1 VQQTASGLFQRTG
14 KAVTNFETTLP
25 KAQSDLARETLK
37 NPFIFEILGLTEEMQ
52 ERELERAFT
61 QDIKKFMLE
70 LGRGFAYVGNQYNL
84 VVEKD
89 DYFLDL
95 LFYNFHLHCFVVVEL
110 KIGDFKPEYT
120 GKLNFYINT
129 IDEQIKGA
137 IDAPTI
143 GVLLC
148 KTQNETVVK
157 YALKGIA
164 TPMGVAQYEFTKAL
178 PKQLKGE
185 MPSVKELQH
194 QLDATSALL
203 QKPIDEKKN
212 KLKNILDK
220 MKGDE
225 VKKEKD
231 LNSLL
236 YIFDKVIWGIKEYTE
251 QLLKDEMS
259 MFRKATITRT
269 INDSPFLTTSVDLEA
284 NLIKNG
290 VYRIGLQINL
300 ETLKKGGTKAFNIYK
315 DLSFQL
321 SKHKYT
327 LYEKAEKNRGE
338 YLYHHEWSAEEMKEV
353 AEWWSELIIDDIS
366 VVAEKIKS

>member
-1 VQQTASGLFQRTG
+1 LFYIQQTVLNSWSRNVLLQQIATGLFHRKG
-14 KAVTNFETTLP
+14 RAVTSFESTLP

-52 ERELERAFT
+52 ERELEKAFT
-61 QDIKKFMLE
+61 QDIKKLMLE

-95 LFYNFHLHCFVVVEL
+95 LFYNYLLHCFVVFEL

-129 IDEQIKGA
+129 IDAQIKGA

-148 KTQNETVVK
+148 KTPNETVVK
-157 YALKGIA
+157 YALKGVA

-185 MPSVKELQH
+185 MPSVKELQD

-212 KLKNILDK
+212 KLKSILDK
-220 MKGDE
+220 
-225 VKKEKD
+225 
-231 LNSLL
+231 
-236 YIFDKVIWGIKEYTE
+236 
-251 QLLKDEMS
+251 
-259 MFRKATITRT
+259 
-269 INDSPFLTTSVDLEA
+269 
-284 NLIKNG
+284 IKNDEI
-290 VYRIGLQINL
+290 R
-300 ETLKKGGTKAFNIYK
+300 
-315 DLSFQL
+315 
-321 SKHKYT
+321 
-327 LYEKAEKNRGE
+327 
-338 YLYHHEWSAEEMKEV
+338 
-353 AEWWSELIIDDIS
+353 
-366 VVAEKIKS
+366 